1 GSERSIEDSAA
12 PIRNSTGEII
22 GTVLVFHD
30 VTEARRLSKQ
40 LTWQATHDELTG
52 LFNRRGFEAQLAEL
66 LVTVDSPSVL
76 CYLDLDQFKLV
87 NDTCGHAAGDLL
99 LQQVTDSLNNQVRIT
114 DVVARLGGDEFAILL
129 RQCSLEFA
137 RRIANLMCQ
146 SIREQRFVWGE
157 HSFAVGVSIGIV
169 EITPETRSL
178 TTVLAA
184 ADAACYAAK
193 EAGRNRIHVYRTDD
207 LVLSRQRD
215 EQQWCLRIDQ
225 ALEAHRFQLYHQ
237 PIAQVDEIDG
247 VRTHTELLVRMLGEK
262 GKIIPPMAFIPAAER
277 YHRMSKIDEWVILHF
292 LAELSTRESPVDML
306 YNINLSGA
314 SLSDEEFLTFLR
326 AQLTQKSVD
335 ATKICFEITETAAIS
350 NLHRVTTFMKS
361 LKQLGCQFALDD
373 FGSGMS
379 SFRYLKQLPVDYIKI
394 DGDFVQKL
402 NEPVNQAIVQSIC
415 SIGQAMDVQIVA
427 ERVENLATATQ
438 LKALGVN
445 YVQGYGI
452 ARPSPFVSL

>member
-1 GSERSIEDSAA
+1 
-12 PIRNSTGEII
+12 
-22 GTVLVFHD
+22 
-30 VTEARRLSKQ
+30 
-40 LTWQATHDELTG
+40 
-52 LFNRRGFEAQLAEL
+52 
-66 LVTVDSPSVL
+66 
-76 CYLDLDQFKLV
+76 
-87 NDTCGHAAGDLL
+87 
-99 LQQVTDSLNNQVRIT
+99 
-114 DVVARLGGDEFAILL
+114 
-129 RQCSLEFA
+129 
-137 RRIANLMCQ
+137 
-146 SIREQRFVWGE
+146 
-157 HSFAVGVSIGIV
+157 
-169 EITPETRSL
+169 
-178 TTVLAA
+178 
-184 ADAACYAAK
+184 
-193 EAGRNRIHVYRTDD
+193 
-207 LVLSRQRD
+207 D

-237 PIAQVDEIDG
+237 PIARVDEIDG

-277 YHRMSKIDEWVILHF
+277 YHRMAKIDEWVILHF
-292 LAELSTRESPVDML
+292 LAELSTRASHLDML

-427 ERVENLATATQ
+427 ERVENLATAAQ
-438 LKALGVN
+438 LRALGVD

-452 ARPSPFVSL
+452 ARPSPFGSL